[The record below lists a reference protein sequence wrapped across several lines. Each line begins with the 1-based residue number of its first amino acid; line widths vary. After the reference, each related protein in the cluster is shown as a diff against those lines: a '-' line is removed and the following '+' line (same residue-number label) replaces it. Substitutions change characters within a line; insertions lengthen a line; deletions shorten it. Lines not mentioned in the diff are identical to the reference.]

1 MVTVRL
7 PQELEK
13 ELNTLVAETGRTKSF
28 YLTEALKYYL
38 EDMQDRFELEKAIKD
53 FYNGNQK
60 TFSAEELRVEFGL

>member
-7 PQELEK
+7 PQELET
-13 ELNTLVAETGRTKSF
+13 ELNTLVTETGRTKSF

-60 TFSAEELRVEFGL
+60 TFSSEELRAEFGL

>member
-7 PQELEK
+7 PHELET

-60 TFSAEELRVEFGL
+60 TFSSEELRAEFGL

>member
-7 PQELEK
+7 PQELET
-13 ELNTLVAETGRTKSF
+13 ELNSLVTTTGRTKSF

-60 TFSAEELRVEFGL
+60 TYSSEELREEFGL

>member
-7 PQELEK
+7 PQELET
-13 ELNTLVAETGRTKSF
+13 ELNTLVADTGRTKSY
-28 YLTEALKYYL
+28 YLIEALKYYL

-60 TFSAEELRVEFGL
+60 TFSSEELRAEFNV

>member
-7 PQELEK
+7 PHELET
-13 ELNTLVAETGRTKSF
+13 ELNTLVTETGRTKSF

-60 TFSAEELRVEFGL
+60 TFSSEELRAEFGL

>member
-7 PQELEK
+7 PQELET
-13 ELNTLVAETGRTKSF
+13 ELNSLVATTGRTKSF

-60 TFSAEELRVEFGL
+60 TYSSEELREEFGL

>member
-7 PQELEK
+7 PKELET
-13 ELNTLVAETGRTKSF
+13 ELNTLVADTGRIKSY
-28 YLTEALKYYL
+28 YLIEALKYYL

-60 TFSAEELRVEFGL
+60 AFSSVELRAEFNL